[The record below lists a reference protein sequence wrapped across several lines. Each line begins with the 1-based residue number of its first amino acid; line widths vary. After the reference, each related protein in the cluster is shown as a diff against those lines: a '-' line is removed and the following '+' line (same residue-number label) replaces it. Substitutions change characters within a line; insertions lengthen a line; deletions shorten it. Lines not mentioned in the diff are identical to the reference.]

1 MTHVTLV
8 RPPLLVTRNTLQG
21 PITPPIGLASLAAS
35 LISAGHQVTIVD
47 ALGEAPEKV
56 TTLFNNTILA
66 TGLLIP
72 AITERIP
79 QHTDLIGVSAMF
91 SQEWPYVRKLIEAI
105 KITSPSAPIIG
116 GGEHFTALPEF
127 ALRTCQEIDYCALG
141 EGEEILIEAAERVQ
155 SRGGMSDVGGLVFR
169 ENGNITRNL
178 PRQRIRQ
185 IDEIPWPA
193 WDLAPIQQY
202 LDRGLGY
209 GVDRGRSMPIVA
221 TRGCPYQCTFCSN
234 PLMWTTRWLARKPEL
249 VLDEI
254 GTYINK
260 YDVTNIDFYDL
271 TAIIKKDW
279 IVAFCE
285 LILARGL
292 QFTWQLPSGTRSEAI
307 DDEVAALLHA
317 AGCRN
322 LTYAPESGSPS
333 ILRRIKKRI
342 DPDRMLHSMRG
353 AVRNKLNIKT
363 NIMIG
368 FPDETRREVWETILY
383 LLKMAWVGVHDTSI
397 SMFSPYPGSELFTEL
412 RGRNKIRLNDEYF
425 LALASYTDVT
435 KTTTWAS
442 KLSSSELGFLRLLGL
457 ATFYGTQYLFRPW
470 RLIGTLVN
478 LLSNRQESRL
488 DKSLRDYIAR
498 SSKNQGSPLSLGS

>member
-1 MTHVTLV
+1 

-35 LISAGHQVTIVD
+35 LIQAGHQVTMVD
-47 ALGEAPEKV
+47 ALGEAPREV
-56 TTLFNNTILA
+56 TPLFNDTVLA
-66 TGLLIP
+66 TGLIIP
-72 AITERIP
+72 AIVERIP
-79 QHTDLIGVSAMF
+79 RTTDMIGVSAMF

-127 ALRTCQEIDYCALG
+127 ALRSCQDIDCCALG

-155 SRGGMSDVGGLVFR
+155 SGESMSDVGGLVFR
-169 ENGNITRNL
+169 DNGRITRNL

-193 WDLAPIQQY
+193 WDLAPIEQY
-202 LDRGLGY
+202 LDHGLGY

-221 TRGCPYQCTFCSN
+221 TRGCPYECTFCSN

-285 LILARGL
+285 LILSRGL

-322 LTYAPESGSPS
+322 LTYAPESGSPR
-333 ILRRIKKRI
+333 ILRRIKKRV

-353 AVRNKLNIKT
+353 AVRNRLNIKT
-363 NIMIG
+363 NTMIG

-383 LLKMAWVGVHDTSI
+383 SLKMAWVGVHDTSI

-412 RGRNKIRLNDEYF
+412 CERNKIRLNDEYF
-425 LALASYTDVT
+425 LSLASYTDIT
-435 KTTTWAS
+435 KTATWANN
-442 KLSSSELGFLRLLGL
+442 LSSAELGFLRLLGL
-457 ATFYGTQYLFRPW
+457 AAFYGTQYLLRPW

-478 LLSNRQESRL
+478 LLSDREESRL

-498 SSKNQGSPLSLGS
+498 SHKKQGGPHTLGS

>member
-35 LISAGHQVTIVD
+35 LINAGHQVTIVD
-47 ALGEAPEKV
+47 ALGEAPKKV
-56 TTLFNNTILA
+56 TPLFNNTILA

-79 QHTDLIGVSAMF
+79 QRTDLIGVSAMF

-105 KITSPSAPIIG
+105 KLTSPSAPIIG

-127 ALRTCQEIDYCALG
+127 TLRTCQDIDYCALG
-141 EGEEILIEAAERVQ
+141 EGEEIIIEVAERVQ
-155 SRGGMSDVGGLVFR
+155 SRESMSGVGGLVFR

-193 WDLAPIQQY
+193 WDLAPIEQY
-202 LDRGLGY
+202 LDHGLGY

-285 LILARGL
+285 LILSRGL

-412 RGRNKIRLNDEYF
+412 RERNKIRLNDEYF
-425 LALASYTDVT
+425 LSLASYTDIT
-435 KTTTWAS
+435 KTSTWAS
-442 KLSSSELGFLRLLGL
+442 NLSSAELGFLRLLGL
-457 ATFYGTQYLFRPW
+457 AAFYGTQYLLRPW

-478 LLSNRQESRL
+478 LLSDRQESRL
-488 DKSLRDYIAR
+488 DKSLRDYIRR
-498 SSKNQGSPLSLGS
+498 SYKKQGSPLSLES

>member
-35 LISAGHQVTIVD
+35 LIHAGHQVTIVD

-56 TTLFNNTILA
+56 TPLFNNTILA

-105 KITSPSAPIIG
+105 KLTSPSAPIIG

-127 ALRTCQEIDYCALG
+127 TLRTCQDIDYCALG
-141 EGEEILIEAAERVQ
+141 EGEEILVEAAERVQ
-155 SRGGMSDVGGLVFR
+155 SRESVSDVGGLVFR
-169 ENGNITRNL
+169 ENGNITRNI

-193 WDLAPIQQY
+193 WDLAPIEQY
-202 LDRGLGY
+202 LDLGLGY

-279 IVAFCE
+279 IVTFCE
-285 LILARGL
+285 LILSRGL

-342 DPDRMLHSMRG
+342 DPNRMLHSMRG
-353 AVRNKLNIKT
+353 AVRNRLNIKT

-412 RGRNKIRLNDEYF
+412 RERNKIRLNDEYF
-425 LALASYTDVT
+425 LSLASYTDIT
-435 KTTTWAS
+435 KTSTWAS
-442 KLSSSELGFLRLLGL
+442 NLSSSELGFLRLLGL
-457 ATFYGTQYLFRPW
+457 AVFYGTQYLFRPW

-498 SSKNQGSPLSLGS
+498 SHKKQGSPLSFGS